1 MSKISKKSLIAT
13 TIIGALALAGSNIAS
28 ASSLNELQKGE
39 AATVKA
45 SAKSQEKINNL
56 YEQSQELLAEYRQV
70 VDETENLNVYNNH
83 VQRLVNDQQAGIDSL
98 ARQIGT
104 IETTKKGVVP
114 LMYKMID
121 ALDEF
126 IKLDVPV
133 NLVDRHK
140 RLERLRDV
148 MNRQGISVAEQFRL
162 VLEAY
167 EIETDYGSMFSA
179 YQGELS
185 FEGQTI
191 TVDFVHLGRTVLVAQ
206 SLDLKNAWIYE
217 HGSRDWKALGDEFLS
232 PITKTIRMARK
243 QTAPDLIKLPVYAV
257 GAGE

>member
-39 AATVKA
+39 AITVKA

-70 VDETENLNVYNNH
+70 VDETENLKVYNNH
-83 VQRLVNDQQAGIDSL
+83 VQRLVNDQQAGINSL
-98 ARQIGT
+98 QRQIGT

-121 ALDEF
+121 ALEEF

-133 NLVDRHK
+133 NLVEREQ
-140 RLERLRDV
+140 RLELLRGV
-148 MNRQGISVAEQFRL
+148 MSKQGVSVAEQFRL

-179 YQGELS
+179 YQGELN
-185 FEGQTI
+185 FEDQTI

-206 SLDLKNAWIYE
+206 SLDLKNAWIYD
-217 HGSRDWKALGDEFLS
+217 HSTRDWKALGDEFLS

>member
-1 MSKISKKSLIAT
+1 MSKISKKSLIASA
-13 TIIGALALAGSNIAS
+13 IVGALALAGSNIAS
-28 ASSLNELQKGE
+28 ATSLNELQKNE
-39 AATVKA
+39 AATVK
-45 SAKSQEKINNL
+45 SSVKSQEKINKI

-70 VDETENLNVYNNH
+70 VDETENLKVYNDH

-98 ARQIGT
+98 DRQIET
-104 IETTKKGVVP
+104 IAETKKGVVP

-121 ALDEF
+121 ALEKF
-126 IKLDVPV
+126 IELDVPV
-133 NLVDRHK
+133 NLNDRN
-140 RLERLRDV
+140 ERLDRLKDV
-148 MNRQGISVAEQFRL
+148 MTRQGISVAEQFRL

-167 EIETDYGSMFSA
+167 EIEADYGSMFSA
-179 YQGELS
+179 YQGELD

-191 TVDFVHLGRTVLVAQ
+191 TVDFVHMGRIALVAQ
-206 SLDLKNAWIYE
+206 SLDLKNAWIYDHKE
-217 HGSRDWKALGDEFLS
+217 RTWHALGDEFLS